1 MGSSRAFERVTII
14 TDEVTAER
22 SDGDKRY
29 LAWKNLRITRK
40 ANRGNSPPLQRGV
53 EFSLVKSRSL
63 AFNFHSMA
71 GLPRYEPPVEN
82 LHPVDFFQR
91 ASLRRDARAA

>member
-14 TDEVTAER
+14 TDEATAER
-22 SDGDKRY
+22 SNGDKRY
-29 LAWKNLRITRK
+29 LPWKNLRITRK

-71 GLPRYEPPVEN
+71 GLPRYEPRSKI
-82 LHPVDFFQR
+82 FTR
-91 ASLRRDARAA
+91 